1 MLYGESSGSCAVHA
15 QIHSLLPARFWRAAM
30 QSELLGAP
38 LATTPQTIE
47 EKSEVYEKVKETLGV
62 TTLKELEAVP
72 WEDLI
77 KAYQMSD
84 PRSGIGEV
92 GMVDGQFFSS
102 FWRDHFAFQGELLLG
117 TTDDEGTVI
126 DSVIRAGR
134 GTNPRPKT
142 KELLEGLLNLPL
154 SGWKIKAALETYNI
168 TALTS
173 AADLEER
180 IMFVLEDIIWN
191 KPTAD
196 FALHASKHG
205 IRVHEYAF
213 SQLQPF
219 GGPYKGTASHTVD
232 LAYLHGSP
240 SIFQETEYPENEL
253 RIQYKMQEAWISVA
267 YGQTPWGQQSARCF
281 GPDGKTSEVRK
292 DAFLREY
299 RRGAK
304 MTVWDGWSAEELA
317 AILLALLGHLGK
329 LIGRI

>member
-1 MLYGESSGSCAVHA
+1 
-15 QIHSLLPARFWRAAM
+15 M

-47 EKSEVYEKVKETLGV
+47 EKSELYEKVKETLEV

-77 KAYQMSD
+77 KVYSCSD
-84 PRSGIGEV
+84 PRSGFGEV
-92 GMVDGQFFSS
+92 GMIDGQFFSS
-102 FWRDHFAFQGELLLG
+102 FWRDHFAFQGELVLG

-126 DSVIRAGR
+126 DSTMRGGR

-142 KELLEGLLNLPL
+142 KELLDSLFSLPL
-154 SGWKIKAALETYNI
+154 RGCKIKAALETYNI
-168 TALTS
+168 TPLTS
-173 AADLEER
+173 ATDLEEK
-180 IMFVLEDIIWN
+180 IMFILEDIAWY

-253 RIQYKMQEAWISVA
+253 KIQYELQESWISVA
-267 YGQTPWGQQSARCF
+267 YGQTPWGKQSVKCF

-304 MTVWDGWSAEELA
+304 MTVWEGWGEEELA
-317 AILLALLGHLGK
+317 AVLLALLRHLGK
-329 LIGRI
+329 LVGGI